1 MVIPPGGAVGAADM
15 ERDGARRRG
24 RGREKGG
31 GEQRGGGM
39 SHEPVSWSCVGSRLH
54 RRRPSTCACAGRGE
68 GGGMARASGLWR
80 VCGCAER
87 GGTTGDRGEEVDRR
101 NRTLAVR
108 AARARRHAE
117 AAPRELP
124 LYCQTPPPRT
134 FPHKSWGGRCAGG
147 AHMHSGG
154 LPSAA
159 NTHTPPTRRQADTG
173 ERNTGHRWCAC
184 VARNHGDARE
194 TTVLRHS
201 RACEGMRR
209 GSHMTPSQGAGE
221 AASKGAGQAGSR
233 SQVRSLPAV
242 VVVIVV
248 VGCSAGSGC
257 VGECSP
263 RSCTSSCLI
272 CTRGGGE

>member
-1 MVIPPGGAVGAADM
+1 MGVQSAAEKRGTGEKGSTEEIVRWPPGLRAPAATRRQRQ
-15 ERDGARRRG
+15 ESSACGVRHRRRVTSPTS
-24 RGREKGG
+24 R
-31 GEQRGGGM
+31 RGGG
-39 SHEPVSWSCVGSRLH
+39 
-54 RRRPSTCACAGRGE
+54 
-68 GGGMARASGLWR
+68 
-80 VCGCAER
+80 
-87 GGTTGDRGEEVDRR
+87 
-101 NRTLAVR
+101 
-108 AARARRHAE
+108 
-117 AAPRELP
+117 
-124 LYCQTPPPRT
+124 
-134 FPHKSWGGRCAGG
+134 CAGG

-154 LPSAA
+154 LPSAV

-173 ERNTGHRWCAC
+173 ERNTGHCWCAC

-221 AASKGAGQAGSR
+221 AASKDAGQAGSR
-233 SQVRSLPAV
+233 SQVRYLPAV

-248 VGCSAGSGC
+248 VGCSAGSGG